1 MDKQIGHF
9 IAGQLTPGKDGALAK
24 VFDPALGE
32 ASTVVCLAN
41 QSQTSAAID
50 AASAALPQWMA
61 TPPLQRARIMQSF
74 SVLLREHSE
83 EIALA
88 ITSEHGKTI
97 ADAKGELQR
106 GIEVVDFACGI
117 PELLKGDFSKSVSSS
132 VDCHDLR
139 QAVGVCAGI
148 TPFNFPAMVPLWMFP
163 VAICCGNTFV
173 LKPSEKDPSCP
184 LRLAELMQQAGLPD
198 GVLNVINGDQTAVD
212 TILHDDRVAAVSFVG
227 STLVGEKIYRTA
239 SNNGKRV
246 QALCGAKNHML
257 VLPDADLKQAANAAI
272 AAAYGSAGERCMA
285 ISVVV
290 TTDDRTADSLVDA
303 ICSGIDALKIGS
315 GKNPDTDMGPVIDKA
330 ALDKV
335 TRYIDQGVAAG
346 AELVRDGRTAKLPTA
361 GFFIGASLFD
371 RVQPGMSIYLD
382 EIFGP
387 VLCLVRCDGYENALQ
402 VVNGHDYGN
411 GAAIFTQNGNL
422 AHNFCN
428 NVQAGMVGVNVPI
441 PVPPAFHSFGGW
453 KKSMLGDHAMH
464 GKEGVRFY
472 TRLKTISSRWGS
484 SQHSKQFHFKGAGDS

>member
-1 MDKQIGHF
+1 MGKTIGHF
-9 IAGQLTPGKDGALAK
+9 IAGQLTSNKDGALAE

-32 ASTVVCLAN
+32 SGSVVCLADQN
-41 QSQTSAAID
+41 QATAAID

-74 SVLLREHSE
+74 GVLVREHSE
-83 EIALA
+83 QIALA

-106 GIEVVDFACGI
+106 GLEVVDFACGI
-117 PELLKGDFSKSVSSS
+117 PELLKGNFSSTVSST

-139 QAVGVCAGI
+139 QPVGVCAGI

-184 LRLAELMQQAGLPD
+184 LLLAELMKQAGLPD
-198 GVLNVINGDQTAVD
+198 GVLNVINGDQIAVN
-212 TILHDDRVAAVSFVG
+212 TILNDDRVAAVSFVG
-227 STLVGEKIYRTA
+227 STMVGEKIYRSA
-239 SNNGKRV
+239 SHNGKRV

-257 VLPDADLKQAANAAI
+257 VLPDADLKQAGDAAV

-290 TTDDRTADSLVDA
+290 TTDDHTADSLVDA
-303 ICSGIDALKIGS
+303 ICSGIDALKIGP
-315 GKNPDTDMGPVIDKA
+315 GKDPGTDMGPVVDQA
-330 ALDKV
+330 ALDKI
-335 TRYIDQGVAAG
+335 TRYIGQGVAEG
-346 AELVRDGRTAKLPTA
+346 AELVRDGRAAKFPDA

-371 RVQPGMSIYLD
+371 RVQPNMSIYLD

-387 VLCLVRCDGYENALQ
+387 VLCLVRCDGYEQALQ
-402 VVNGHDYGN
+402 VVNGHEYGN
-411 GAAIFTQNGNL
+411 GAAVFTQNGSL
-422 AHNFCN
+422 ANHFCN
-428 NVQAGMVGVNVPI
+428 NVQAGMVGVNLPI

-453 KKSMLGDHAMH
+453 KNSMLGDHAMH

-472 TRLKTISSRWGS
+472 TRLKTISSRWAN
-484 SQHSKQFHFKGAGDS
+484 QHSNLFHFQGADDS